1 MLLIS
6 AKHLSFPP
14 FTDSH
19 PPPAAK
25 SGLGPAACLPRLYLI
40 CISAGIPIGARLSEA
55 RQRRIVGTEETIHRA
70 PNRQCHC
77 LVFFFFPLHSL
88 LSRFAKIVTAMASVA
103 RCMRVAR
110 PSALSALRQTTAARP
125 ICRFNTARSFS
136 VTAISMS
143 LPSPSAEAGRPLFPQ
158 RQPILPGAC
167 P

>member
-1 MLLIS
+1 MLRIAS
-6 AKHLSFPP
+6 A
-14 FTDSH
+14 
-19 PPPAAK
+19 
-25 SGLGPAACLPRLYLI
+25 
-40 CISAGIPIGARLSEA
+40 
-55 RQRRIVGTEETIHRA
+55 IV
-70 PNRQCHC
+70 
-77 LVFFFFPLHSL
+77 LFFFLPPHSL

-143 LPSPSAEAGRPLFPQ
+143 PLPSPSAEAGRPLFSQ

-167 P
+167 PYRKCQTDRLVLYHKQTQ